1 MATTVTLP
9 DGVSCYGEVNDLNKT
24 TCTGGRDL
32 HLSANCGNLE
42 SRGRFKISLAHL
54 RFIIKIYKFARN
66 DSFVSCNSLLG
77 GTNSLNLVTD

>member
-42 SRGRFKISLAHL
+42 NRGMFKISFTLEI
-54 RFIIKIYKFARN
+54 FNKNNKFSTT
-66 DSFVSCNSLLG
+66 DSFVAKLSL
-77 GTNSLNLVTD
+77 VIVY